1 MKLKFC
7 YNPANF
13 HADAKKQPE
22 QIEFRDK
29 KREVMI
35 ELIDVMDDP
44 NAVDYLLN
52 EDTLQ
57 CSITMIEKN
66 IFRTF
71 SNKSK

>member
-7 YNPANF
+7 YEPANF
-13 HADAKKQPE
+13 HADSKKQPE
-22 QIEFRDK
+22 QVEFRDK

-52 EDTLQ
+52 EDIL
-57 CSITMIEKN
+57 
-66 IFRTF
+66 
-71 SNKSK
+71 